1 VKCRVIST
9 LRSENGL
16 TCCESEILSLL
27 GHRKDI
33 PSIVIILNS
42 TRRITRMT
50 VEVHVSNVRQ
60 KLDLHNVRV
69 IILAAIELALAPCP
83 CADCRLQE
91 VA

>member
-1 VKCRVIST
+1 
-9 LRSENGL
+9 
-16 TCCESEILSLL
+16 
-27 GHRKDI
+27 
-33 PSIVIILNS
+33 
-42 TRRITRMT
+42 MT

-91 VA
+91 AA

>member
-1 VKCRVIST
+1 MKCRVIST
-9 LRSENGL
+9 LPSENVL

-91 VA
+91 AA

>member
-1 VKCRVIST
+1 
-9 LRSENGL
+9 
-16 TCCESEILSLL
+16 LL

-91 VA
+91 AA

>member
-9 LRSENGL
+9 LPSENGL

-42 TRRITRMT
+42 TRKT
-50 VEVHVSNVRQ
+50 VEVHVSNVRR
-60 KLDLHNVRV
+60 KLDLHNMGV

-91 VA
+91 AA

>member
-9 LRSENGL
+9 LPSEKGL

-27 GHRKDI
+27 GHRKDL

-42 TRRITRMT
+42 TRRIIRKT
-50 VEVHVSNVRQ
+50 VEVHVSNVRR
-60 KLDLHNVRV
+60 KLDLHGMGV
-69 IILAAIELALAPCP
+69 IVFAAIELGLAPCP

-91 VA
+91 AA

>member
-9 LRSENGL
+9 LPSENGL

-91 VA
+91 AA